1 MKIDL
6 NSEIHSQLRR
16 CRALAQEAEEDQGSP
31 LSQRAAALVAM
42 SNLLKEITRVQLE
55 VINLQRLQ
63 VLEAT
68 IIELLSETL
77 SNEQLEEFIA
87 EYERRLS
94 IIEQRESDD

>member
-6 NSEIHSQLRR
+6 SSEITSQLRR
-16 CRALAQEAEEDQGSP
+16 CRALAQEAEEDSGSP

-42 SNLLKEITRVQLE
+42 NNLLKEITRVQLE

-63 VLEAT
+63 VLEQT
-68 IIELLSETL
+68 LIDLLTELLPDS
-77 SNEQLEEFIA
+77 SLEEFMT

-94 IIEQRESDD
+94 VVEHRESDD